1 LDNVDQ
7 SVVMKEFE
15 LHNYILQ
22 LIEHMKGNVDFN
34 YNSVIAVK
42 YDYEEASLKNKSS
55 MFLLFSFFL
64 S

>member
-1 LDNVDQ
+1 
-7 SVVMKEFE
+7 MKEFE
-15 LHNYILQ
+15 LHTYILQ

-55 MFLLFSFFL
+55 TFLLFSFF
-64 S
+64 